1 MVEDVNTEMGCKRL
15 IQNCA
20 LEDGVSTIF
29 QWALLPR
36 PPPSTASNPPHRQR
50 GSRRGGVPRGSAVP
64 APWRLLGC
72 GKHYTNQRV
81 PALSN
86 ELPGP
91 VPRRQS
97 MNCDTGMVSCCLD
110 MLAPLIPHGAEK

>member
-36 PPPSTASNPPHRQR
+36 PHPSAANSRHIGGEDRGKAAGLAHIRTACR
-50 GSRRGGVPRGSAVP
+50 G
-64 APWRLLGC
+64 L
-72 GKHYTNQRV
+72 
-81 PALSN
+81 
-86 ELPGP
+86 
-91 VPRRQS
+91 
-97 MNCDTGMVSCCLD
+97 VSL
-110 MLAPLIPHGAEK
+110 